1 MVRRKSLV
9 DGRLLIV
16 ALFSLMVA
24 GCQTGGTTAQS
35 TSGANSAY
43 VAEQSLGPSASEK
56 VAVGYPQDQSRYFI
70 EFRARYALSYGH
82 SFVIFGRLNE
92 SGEMINPEVAG
103 LAPAGD
109 VGAYAAG
116 HVLPVPATTGW
127 TDGDLED
134 KYMSANW
141 RVMLT
146 EAEYKKVV
154 AYIRKLQANS
164 PVWQASVYN
173 CNAFVAKI
181 AQSMG
186 YKTAFI
192 WARPQ
197 QFITAL
203 RERNGGPNAIGETRA
218 KG

>member
-1 MVRRKSLV
+1 MLRWKSLA
-9 DGRLLIV
+9 DRRLVIV
-16 ALFSLMVA
+16 ALFSLLAA
-24 GCQTGGTTAQS
+24 GCQSSGTTAQS
-35 TSGANSAY
+35 TSGATSSL
-43 VAEQSLGPSASEK
+43 VAEKSLEPSQRESVTAGFPQEEK
-56 VAVGYPQDQSRYFI
+56 RHFI
-70 EFRARYALSYGH
+70 EFRSRYALTYGH
-82 SFVIFGRLNE
+82 TFVIFGRVDAA
-92 SGEMINPEVAG
+92 GQMINPEVAG

-109 VGAYAAG
+109 VAAYMAG

-141 RVMLT
+141 RVMLP
-146 EAEYKKVV
+146 EAEYTKVV
-154 AYIRKLQANS
+154 AFIRKLQANS
-164 PVWQASVYN
+164 PVWHASIYN
-173 CNAFVAKI
+173 CNAFVADI
-181 AQSMG
+181 AQFMG

-203 RERNGGPNAIGETRA
+203 RENNGGPNAIGETRA